1 MESGAAEAAK
11 TSRDSHRGGS
21 AAEGVRG
28 AGRQGHRPDIAT
40 QQASRGEAS
49 AQPPLSWLRL
59 RELNRD
65 RKTPTVADS
74 GGVDMKHFLLEAVYV
89 LVLSSMISVV
99 CAPRPAPVYINI
111 TPVPRQGRDV
121 FVPSVSGGDVAKLFI

>member
-40 QQASRGEAS
+40 QQASRGEAP

-65 RKTPTVADS
+65 RKTPTVADG
-74 GGVDMKHFLLEAVYV
+74 GGVEAKYVLLQNVNV
-89 LVLSSMISVV
+89 LVLSPMISII

-111 TPVPRQGRDV
+111 TPV
-121 FVPSVSGGDVAKLFI
+121 